1 VAPLA
6 GAIFRGAGYGGRT
19 RDLNF
24 GKVAC
29 CHYTKPACILLTS
42 WIIADG
48 WGKVKGFAKFL
59 KSRPLL
65 RFMILCRG

>member
-1 VAPLA
+1 MAPLA
-6 GAIFRGAGYGGRT
+6 GARLARLLRVPFFQGAGYGGRT

-48 WGKVKGFAKFL
+48 WGKVKGFAT
-59 KSRPLL
+59 
-65 RFMILCRG
+65 